1 MILSLLRNGFSIDVL
16 IGLCA
21 SAFVV
26 FCTMP
31 IHEYAHAF
39 VATKLGDDTPRL
51 SGRLTLN
58 PMAHID
64 IMGAVMILLVGFG
77 YAKAVP
83 VNPRNFKNPKAGMA
97 LTAAAGPA
105 SNLIMSVIFILLSN
119 ISFVIYC
126 KTNDSIV
133 ARVALL
139 FFFYAAMINISL
151 AVFNLIPIPPLDGSR
166 IVGLLIP
173 NKIYYQIMKY
183 ERYIIIVVFVLLA
196 LGWLSTPLS
205 WLTDKVL
212 YGISWLVSKPF
223 GEYGDMFMQIVLSAM

>member
-1 MILSLLRNGFSIDVL
+1 MLLSLLRNGFSIDIL

-31 IHEYAHAF
+31 IHEYAHAL

-58 PMAHID
+58 PLAHID

-133 ARVALL
+133 ARVAFL

-151 AVFNLIPIPPLDGSR
+151 AVFNLIPIPPLDGSSI
-166 IVGLLIP
+166 IVPFLKGKALST
-173 NKIYYQIMKY
+173 YYQLQ
-183 ERYIIIVVFVLLA
+183 RYAMPILIIVLYLLPMWTGIDVIGRYFDVTVYPLA
-196 LGWLSTPLS
+196 EWLLNFAIA
-205 WLTDKVL
+205 
-212 YGISWLVSKPF
+212 GI
-223 GEYGDMFMQIVLSAM
+223 